1 MTDTENPIK
10 IDNHTGTIAIHSV
23 AIKFPTQFEIDHLFT
38 YKENGIPK
46 TYPVETC
53 RVYTLSCLLS
63 ILGKLT
69 SGFFGTTRNSLVLRT
84 KPSDPI
90 SDIKFPAPIQTM
102 LGLDKVQTSSQ
113 GHHKLEMGTPIKK
126 DDVIFTTTV
135 QSKLA
140 IITCDEVDDHDED
153 GDVLAVLRIDDI
165 EKYQFNNP
173 PSRDFHRNYDR
184 LLHFKIKDELG
195 NELPIK
201 EMLIR
206 VTINDERL
214 RRENLPTDTCN
225 SADRY

>member
-46 TYPVETC
+46 TYPVEVC
-53 RVYTLSCLLS
+53 KICTLSCLLS

-90 SDIKFPAPIQTM
+90 SDIKFAAPIQTM
-102 LGLDKVQTSSQ
+102 LGLDKMETSSQ
-113 GHHKLEMGTPIKK
+113 GHHKLQMGTPIKK
-126 DDVIFTTTV
+126 DDVIFTTTI

-140 IITCDEVDDHDED
+140 IITCDEVDNLED
-153 GDVLAVLRIDDI
+153 GKVLVILPIDDI
-165 EKYQFNNP
+165 KKYQFNNP
-173 PSRDFHRNYDR
+173 PSRDFHRNSTDCCTLKLKTNSEMSYQ
-184 LLHFKIKDELG
+184 LKKYSSELQ
-195 NELPIK
+195 
-201 EMLIR
+201 
-206 VTINDERL
+206 
-214 RRENLPTDTCN
+214 
-225 SADRY
+225 

>member
-38 YKENGIPK
+38 YKENGITK
-46 TYPVETC
+46 THPIETG
-53 RVYTLSCLLS
+53 RVYTLGDLLS

-69 SGFFGTTRNSLVLRT
+69 AGFFGTTTNSLVLRT

-90 SDIKFPAPIQTM
+90 SDIKFAAPIQTM
-102 LGLDKVQTSSQ
+102 LGLDKMETSSQ
-113 GHHKLEMGTPIKK
+113 GHHKLQMGTPIKK
-126 DDVIFTTTV
+126 DDVIFTTTI

-140 IITCDEVDDHDED
+140 IITCDEVDNLED
-153 GDVLAVLRIDDI
+153 GKVLVILPIDDI
-165 EKYQFNNP
+165 KKYQFNNP

-214 RRENLPTDTCN
+214 RRENLPADTCN
-225 SADRY
+225 GTDRY